1 VRTLALALALIVAP
15 TIVHGAP
22 PSVVRTVKAEYPP
35 WAVGAGLGTKVRLR
49 VLVGTDGRP
58 RRIVVLPYTTRD
70 DILTRSMRASFDS
83 AAVRAAWR
91 WTFLPGTR
99 GGRQVASWLVVH
111 VPFADPKDAPDTARG
126 ARP

>member
-1 VRTLALALALIVAP
+1 MRSLALALIVAP
-15 TIVHGAP
+15 ALVHGAAP
-22 PSVVRTVKAEYPP
+22 KVVRTVKAEYPS
-35 WAVGAGLGTKVRLR
+35 WARGAGLATVVRLR
-49 VLVGTDGRP
+49 VLVGADGRAH
-58 RRIVVLPYTTRD
+58 RIEVMPYTTRD

-99 GGRQVASWLVVH
+99 RGRRVASWLAVE